1 MGRTT
6 ELAAFT
12 LMGSLVFFFAGCQSH
27 QSKVDALQQEYD
39 RLGQQYRQDCSAEM
53 LNVPPK
59 LSPKCTDENKK
70 VGDAWTR
77 LQAERAKQ

>member
-1 MGRTT
+1 MYRSGK
-6 ELAAFT
+6 LVALSAV
-12 LMGSLVFFFAGCQSH
+12 LIIGSTGCQSH
-27 QSKVDALQQEYD
+27 QAKVDALQQEYD